1 MKLNVNI
8 EYRTSWGE
16 SIDLCLG
23 GKRYPMS
30 YVDNGIWTAE
40 ISRTSLKKHTEY
52 SYEVMR
58 DGQTVRKE
66 WKAHVLLLP
75 EGYAPKSLTVN
86 DRWNDRP
93 EDAPFYSTAFTKAI
107 FGREMPAKRKQNGKV
122 EGVNLMFQI
131 AAANIRPGEVLALA
145 ASSVE
150 LGQWTRVIPFDESD
164 YPLWTL
170 ALDVT
175 EPFEYKFIVAD
186 RKTLAPISWKR
197 EKTDGLETCLRK
209 AN

>member
-1 MKLNVNI
+1 MSRLDPKSILKKVQGEGNEQKNKSSINMKLNVNI

-40 ISRTSLKKHTEY
+40 ISRASLKKHTEY

-93 EDAPFYSTAFTKAI
+93 EDAPC
-107 FGREMPAKRKQNGKV
+107 GK
-122 EGVNLMFQI
+122 
-131 AAANIRPGEVLALA
+131 
-145 ASSVE
+145 
-150 LGQWTRVIPFDESD
+150 ES
-164 YPLWTL
+164 
-170 ALDVT
+170 ARQ
-175 EPFEYKFIVAD
+175 KC
-186 RKTLAPISWKR
+186 R
-197 EKTDGLETCLRK
+197 
-209 AN
+209 